1 MGTNKSEFI
10 RLECHLDETY
20 LGFPVTIFGL
30 TGKRTTLTIGGND
43 DIISDTRGTRSL
55 FFLGLT
61 KDLILREV
69 HLRGKFLEFSFGV
82 DNFMRFELT
91 LIVEIF
97 ENTIALSQSCIHH
110 LLNFFLSL
118 FEFLV
123 VLMGEFIIEFLDR
136 TVEFKVFLLNV
147 LDVLQTFLCFH
158 SLGFKLLDDTV
169 DITISIREVFCLLD
183 NNFIQ
188 TEAAS
193 NLKGVRATRNSLHKT
208 IGRA

>member
-1 MGTNKSEFI
+1 
-10 RLECHLDETY
+10 
-20 LGFPVTIFGL
+20 
-30 TGKRTTLTIGGND
+30 
-43 DIISDTRGTRSL
+43 
-55 FFLGLT
+55 
-61 KDLILREV
+61 
-69 HLRGKFLEFSFGV
+69 
-82 DNFMRFELT
+82 MRFELT

-97 ENTIALSQSCIHH
+97 ENIIALSQSCIHH

-136 TVEFKVFLLNV
+136 TVEFKVLLLNV
-147 LDVLQTFLCFH
+147 LDVFQTFFCFH
-158 SLGFKLLDDTV
+158 SLGFKLLNDTV

-188 TEAAS
+188 TEATS

>member
-1 MGTNKSEFI
+1 MS
-10 RLECHLDETY
+10 
-20 LGFPVTIFGL
+20 FPVTIFGL
-30 TGKRTTLTIGGND
+30 TGKGTTLPIGGND

-55 FFLGLT
+55 FFLSLT

-69 HLRGKFLEFSFGV
+69 HLWGKFLEFSFGV

-97 ENTIALSQSCIHH
+97 ENTIALSQSGIHH
-110 LLNFFLSL
+110 ILNFFLSL

-123 VLMGEFIIEFLDR
+123 VLMGEFVIEFLDR
-136 TVEFKVFLLNV
+136 TVEFKVLLLHV
-147 LDVLQTFLCFH
+147 LDVFQTFLCFH

-183 NNFIQ
+183 NNLIQ
-188 TEAAS
+188 TEASS
-193 NLKGVRATRNSLHKT
+193 NFKGIRTTRNPLHKT